1 MVVARDG
8 DSFCAARSRCPHMGF
23 PLTRGPG
30 GLRFDDG
37 IVQCPWHNSRFEVC
51 SGENLDLA
59 TGFAGKAVPGW
70 SRRLVTLGRKPVPL
84 TTCPVV
90 VDGDDVYVEV

>member
-1 MVVARDG
+1 VVVARDG

-51 SGENLDLA
+51 SGENLDWA
-59 TGFAGKAVPGW
+59 TGSPARQYPAGHAGW
-70 SRRLVTLGRKPVPL
+70 SHSAGSQ
-84 TTCPVV
+84 
-90 VDGDDVYVEV
+90 YH